1 MKSHL
6 AVARPGEFGVLR
18 LGRIQ
23 LDPPLIVAPMA
34 GITNAAFREI
44 CYDHGAALCVSEMV
58 AAGTLLQRQRQAL
71 KITEFSH
78 KEPLRSSQLY
88 GVRPHQVRQAATW
101 LVRDAGAQH
110 LDLNFG
116 CPVKKVTAAGG
127 GAAIPLRPRLLQ
139 QIIGAAVTGAGPVP
153 VSVKI
158 RLGVSQ
164 NLRTFLEAGEVAEAE
179 GAAAVVLHARDADQL
194 YYPEARWEA
203 IGELVSRLSIPVI
216 GNGDLFESAD
226 AVRMMRATGC
236 AGVMVGRACLGR
248 PWLLAQ
254 ARDALQGRQPGPDP
268 PLAAAAAAAEDHCR
282 RLARYWGSEALAV
295 RQMRKFVPLYL
306 AGFATAAPLRDA
318 LLKADSIAAWR
329 EALGSTGYDPTEL
342 PSAESRR
349 KPRLKGGGEPRLQ
362 RVRLPQGWLGLR
374 DSDSVP
380 EAAAEMEACEG

>member
-1 MKSHL
+1 
-6 AVARPGEFGVLR
+6 
-18 LGRIQ
+18 
-23 LDPPLIVAPMA
+23 
-34 GITNAAFREI
+34 
-44 CYDHGAALCVSEMV
+44 
-58 AAGTLLQRQRQAL
+58 
-71 KITEFSH
+71 
-78 KEPLRSSQLY
+78 
-88 GVRPHQVRQAATW
+88 
-101 LVRDAGAQH
+101 
-110 LDLNFG
+110 
-116 CPVKKVTAAGG
+116 
-127 GAAIPLRPRLLQ
+127 
-139 QIIGAAVTGAGPVP
+139 
-153 VSVKI
+153 
-158 RLGVSQ
+158 
-164 NLRTFLEAGEVAEAE
+164 
-179 GAAAVVLHARDADQL
+179 
-194 YYPEARWEA
+194 
-203 IGELVSRLSIPVI
+203 
-216 GNGDLFESAD
+216 
-226 AVRMMRATGC
+226 MMRATGC

-329 EALGSTGYDPTEL
+329 EALESTGYDPTEL